1 MVEKARKI
9 GFLAIGIAGL
19 LILSLLAC
27 GCTQQP
33 AGERGEIV
41 SIQVTGSTTVLPI
54 AQVAAEAYMDTH
66 PTADIKVSG
75 GGSSVG
81 VQAIGEGSAD
91 IGMASR
97 DLKSTEMEKYPDLV
111 STVIASDGIAIIVHP
126 ENTVE
131 TLTMEQIKAIYL
143 GTYTNW
149 KEAGGPDAEIVL
161 IGRDSASGTREF
173 FSEKVMEKED
183 FAPTQLEKN
192 SNGGVKQTVAQTP
205 GAIGYVGLG
214 YIDETVKAIPVI
226 AEEAAVEPTVGNVI
240 SGDYPIARS
249 LIMITNGQPQG
260 LAKDYLDFILGTDGQ
275 KIIGEEG
282 FVPLP

>member
-1 MVEKARKI
+1 MVEKERKF
-9 GFLAIGIAGL
+9 GFLAIGVTGL
-19 LILSLLAC
+19 LVLALLAC

-33 AGERGEIV
+33 AGDRGEIV

-54 AQVAAEAYMDTH
+54 AQAVAEIYMDTH
-66 PTADIKVSG
+66 PTADIRVSG

-97 DLKSTEMEKYPDLV
+97 DLKSTEVERYPDLV

-131 TLTMEQIKAIYL
+131 TLTMEQIKAIYR
-143 GTYTNW
+143 GSVKNW
-149 KEAGGPDAEIVL
+149 NEVGGPGAEIVL

-192 SNGGVKQTVAQTP
+192 SNGAVKQTVAQTP

-214 YIDETVKAIPVI
+214 YIDETVRAIPVI
-226 AEEAAVEPTVGNVI
+226 SDGTAVEPTVGNVI
-240 SGDYPIARS
+240 SGEYPIARP
-249 LIMITNGQPQG
+249 LIMITNGQSQG

-275 KIIGEEG
+275 EIIGEEG